1 MKQPIVIR
9 LCVFVQRW
17 EGRLLFAGAC
27 RDLSLFLNDSCA
39 AGHLASVVSPVGGRE
54 EGGLLDH
61 YWAAFAAEA
70 QIPFLTD
77 FFLNKSEKKP
87 KRGLSAVV
95 ADLAASELHDSLGDS
110 EQLRQEGKGGELGGG
125 EGVRGD

>member
-1 MKQPIVIR
+1 M
-9 LCVFVQRW
+9 
-17 EGRLLFAGAC
+17 
-27 RDLSLFLNDSCA
+27 
-39 AGHLASVVSPVGGRE
+39 
-54 EGGLLDH
+54 LDH

-77 FFLNKSEKKP
+77 FFLNKSEKK
-87 KRGLSAVV
+87 VV

>member
-1 MKQPIVIR
+1 M
-9 LCVFVQRW
+9 
-17 EGRLLFAGAC
+17 
-27 RDLSLFLNDSCA
+27 
-39 AGHLASVVSPVGGRE
+39 
-54 EGGLLDH
+54 LDH

-77 FFLNKSEKKP
+77 FFLSMSGKKQTNS
-87 KRGLSAVV
+87 LSAVV

-110 EQLRQEGKGGELGGG
+110 EQLRQEGKGGEFGDG

>member
-1 MKQPIVIR
+1 M
-9 LCVFVQRW
+9 
-17 EGRLLFAGAC
+17 
-27 RDLSLFLNDSCA
+27 
-39 AGHLASVVSPVGGRE
+39 
-54 EGGLLDH
+54 LDH

-77 FFLNKSEKKP
+77 FFLSMSGKKQNKHS
-87 KRGLSAVV
+87 LSAVV

-110 EQLRQEGKGGELGGG
+110 EQLRQEGKGGEFGGG